1 MDHRAN
7 VQLVRLEYE
16 HFKTGNIPALLGLVS
31 EDVEWQ
37 LPDIASVP
45 FSGKRRGREQ
55 VGQFFAAVNREQ
67 ETLQFEP
74 RQLIAEGDSVVA
86 IGHYAWRVR
95 SIGRQF
101 DCDWA
106 HVFTV
111 RGGRVA
117 AFQEFTD
124 TALAAAAYRKP

>member
-1 MDHRAN
+1 MSDQAN
-7 VQLVRLEYE
+7 VQLVRQAYE
-16 HFKTGNIPALLGLVS
+16 HFKTGNIPALLGLLS

-37 LPDIASVP
+37 LPDIANVP
-45 FSGKRRGREQ
+45 FAGKHHGREQ
-55 VGQFFAAVNREQ
+55 AGQFFAAVNREQ
-67 ETLQFEP
+67 EALQFEP
-74 RQLIAEGDSVVA
+74 RRLVAEGDTVVA

-95 SIGRQF
+95 STGRQF
-101 DCDWA
+101 ECDWA

-111 RGGRVA
+111 RGGRIV